1 MNKSNDNVLL
11 NTADKVIYDEINSIQ
26 MAQNTAQLL
35 DFVASAIIS
44 MATLGYL
51 SEYQQ
56 TCNVKYFCS

>member
-1 MNKSNDNVLL
+1 
-11 NTADKVIYDEINSIQ
+11 